1 VRLVDWRLVNILI
14 NLYMDNTIL
23 KYNSLD
29 AESKKQVRDFID
41 QMVAKM
47 KSLKKKQS
55 PYKKRILTVSIWSED
70 DIKSITDVQAFNHFK
85 TEEW

>member
-1 VRLVDWRLVNILI
+1 
-14 NLYMDNTIL
+14 MDNTIL

-47 KSLKKKQS
+47 KNLKKKQS
-55 PYKKRILTVSIWSED
+55 PYKKRILTISTWSED
-70 DIKSITDVQAFNHFK
+70 EIKPIANAQAFNHFK

>member
-1 VRLVDWRLVNILI
+1 
-14 NLYMDNTIL
+14 MDNTIL

-41 QMVAKM
+41 QMVVKM
-47 KSLKKKQS
+47 KGLKKKQS
-55 PYKKRILTVSIWSED
+55 PYKKRILTISTWSEED
-70 DIKSITDVQAFNHFK
+70 LKPIIDSNAFNHFK